1 MESELVNFIKKN
13 NFLIFLIF
21 FTPVLA
27 LAETIIDDY
36 KKYDVTK
43 TKFTLEKSAKDL
55 SYPWALSFI
64 DKTNVVITEKDGG
77 LYKVDVLSGKK
88 QKIKHNIPHIDYD
101 GGGQGG
107 LLDVYFNPSDGYTY
121 FTYSHKSSK
130 LTRSKQLSKKSSTAI
145 ARGRLIENEIKDFEI
160 LLIAKPE
167 FLENRHYG
175 SRIAIKGDDLFV
187 SFGERG
193 QGMISQD
200 PSKHPG
206 SIVRIKTDGAIPAD
220 NPRSIEK
227 KDWLPEIYV
236 IGVRNPQGI
245 AVSPHDDEIYF
256 SSHGPRGGDHIGE
269 VEFGSNYGWKDI
281 AWGGREYYGLGIG
294 DSPFKDKYKRPLI
307 SWVPSMGISSIQF
320 YEGKAFPEWQGDLLV
335 ASLNGESL
343 IRLDVEN
350 NEIVAKEIIFND
362 KIGRIRD
369 FKIDYNGNIYLI
381 SDSPK
386 SYLWKLSKIL

>member
-1 MESELVNFIKKN
+1 
-13 NFLIFLIF
+13 
-21 FTPVLA
+21 
-27 LAETIIDDY
+27 
-36 KKYDVTK
+36 
-43 TKFTLEKSAKDL
+43 
-55 SYPWALSFI
+55 
-64 DKTNVVITEKDGG
+64 
-77 LYKVDVLSGKK
+77 
-88 QKIKHNIPHIDYD
+88 
-101 GGGQGG
+101 
-107 LLDVYFNPSDGYTY
+107 
-121 FTYSHKSSK
+121 
-130 LTRSKQLSKKSSTAI
+130 
-145 ARGRLIENEIKDFEI
+145 

-200 PSKHPG
+200 ASKHPG
-206 SIVRIKTDGAIPAD
+206 SIVRIKTDGAIPTD
-220 NPRSIEK
+220 NPRFIKE

-281 AWGGREYYGLGIG
+281 AWGGREYYGLSIG
-294 DSPFKDKYKRPLI
+294 DSPFNDKYKKPLI
-307 SWVPSMGISSIQF
+307 SWVPSMGVSSIQF
-320 YEGKAFPEWQGDLLV
+320 YEGRAFPEWQGDLLV

>member
-1 MESELVNFIKKN
+1 MKYLLLVL
-13 NFLIFLIF
+13 FLI
-21 FTPVLA
+21 PNVL
-27 LAETIIDDY
+27 LADASIEDY
-36 KKYDVTK
+36 RKYNTTK
-43 TKFTLEKSAKDL
+43 TKFNLQKVAKGLEH
-55 SYPWALSFI
+55 PWALTFI
-64 DKTNVVITEKDGG
+64 DKKNIVVTEKDGG
-77 LYKVDVLSGKK
+77 LYRINVLTGEK
-88 QKIKHNIPHIDYD
+88 QKIKHNIQHIGYD
-101 GGGQGG
+101 GSGQGG
-107 LLDVYFNPSDGYTY
+107 LLDVYFNPSDGYIY
-121 FTYSHKSSK
+121 FSYSHKSTK
-130 LTRSKQLSKKSSTAI
+130 FDRSKQLSKKSSTAI
-145 ARGRLIENEIKDFEI
+145 ARGKLIKNEIKNLEV

-175 SRIAIKGDDLFV
+175 SRIAIKGDDLFA

-206 SIVRIKTDGAIPAD
+206 SIIRIKTDGAIPQD
-220 NPRSIEK
+220 NPHFIEN

-245 AVSPHDDEIYF
+245 AISPHDDELYF

-269 VEFGSNYGWKDI
+269 VEFGSNYGWKYI

-307 SWVPSMGISSIQF
+307 SWVPSMGISTIQF

>member
-1 MESELVNFIKKN
+1 
-13 NFLIFLIF
+13 
-21 FTPVLA
+21 
-27 LAETIIDDY
+27 
-36 KKYDVTK
+36 
-43 TKFTLEKSAKDL
+43 
-55 SYPWALSFI
+55 
-64 DKTNVVITEKDGG
+64 
-77 LYKVDVLSGKK
+77 
-88 QKIKHNIPHIDYD
+88 
-101 GGGQGG
+101 
-107 LLDVYFNPSDGYTY
+107 

-206 SIVRIKTDGAIPAD
+206 SIVRIKTDGSIPHD
-220 NPRSIEK
+220 NPHFSERM
-227 KDWLPEIYV
+227 DWLPEIYL

-245 AVSPHDDEIYF
+245 TVSPHDDEIYF

-294 DSPFKDKYKRPLI
+294 DSPFKNKYKRPLI

-343 IRLDVEN
+343 IRMDIEN

-369 FKIDYNGNIYLI
+369 FKIDYDGNIYLI

-386 SYLWKLSKIL
+386 SYLWKLSKLYKDMK